1 MINFLR
7 RTIMHNFGLK
17 LLSLA
22 LAAGLWFVLAHDPVT
37 EVAVE
42 VPIIF
47 RNVPDNLGM
56 SYERIPRAQ
65 ILLRGP
71 QRAVRRLQASDVQA
85 EIDLTGGQPGE
96 RIFSSSAVGVHR
108 PHDLQVLSIGPE
120 KFQVT
125 FMELRKSSGELSP
138 ATHP

>member
-1 MINFLR
+1 MLASLR
-7 RTIMHNFGLK
+7 RTIAHNFSLK
-17 LLSLA
+17 LLSLV
-22 LAAGLWFVLAHDPVT
+22 LAIGLWFTLAHNPVT
-37 EVAVE
+37 EVAIE

-71 QRAVRRLQASDVQA
+71 ERAVRRLQPTDVQA
-85 EIDLTGGQPGE
+85 EVDLTAGQPGD
-96 RIFSSSAVGVHR
+96 RTFSSSSVEVHK
-108 PHDLQVLSIGPE
+108 PHDLQVLNIGPE

-125 FMELRKSSGELSP
+125 FVELRKVSEEP
-138 ATHP
+138 AHQ

>member
-1 MINFLR
+1 MIGFFR
-7 RTIMHNFGLK
+7 RTIAHNFGLK
-17 LLSLA
+17 LLALA
-22 LAAGLWFVLAHDPVT
+22 LAIGFWVALAHDPVS
-37 EVAVE
+37 EVALE

-56 SYERIPRAQ
+56 SYEQIPRAQ

-71 QRAVRRLQASDVQA
+71 QRAVRRLQSSDIQA

-96 RIFSSSAVGVHR
+96 RIFSSSVVEVHR

-120 KFQVT
+120 KFAVT
-125 FMELRKSSGELSP
+125 FVELTKSSGVTSP

>member
-1 MINFLR
+1 MIASLR
-7 RTIMHNFGLK
+7 RSITHNFSLK

-22 LAAGLWFVLAHDPVT
+22 LAIGLWVVLARDPVT
-37 EVAVE
+37 EVAIE

-47 RNVPDNLGM
+47 RNVPDHLGM

-71 QRAVRRLQASDVQA
+71 QRAVRKLQPTDVQA
-85 EIDLTGGQPGE
+85 EVDLTGGKPGD
-96 RIFSSSAVGVHR
+96 RVFSSSAVEVHH
-108 PHDLQVLSIGPE
+108 PQDLQVINIGPE

-125 FMELRKSSGELSP
+125 FMTLAKPSGE
-138 ATHP
+138 